1 MSFFFNH
8 ICLHTYFFAFI
19 LFPLSG
25 TSGRSAHTVTGVR
38 ATNALEVE
46 RGVLDYA
53 HMWKT
58 AQDRYAALP
67 NGDLSGGSADGSG
80 GANAG
85 LGLSM
90 LSLADQARAC
100 GRSDARRQ
108 SYDYHLSWLFC
119 LSLHPTIGLP
129 FREQTIAKHIV

>member
-1 MSFFFNH
+1 MSAIPIF
-8 ICLHTYFFAFI
+8 LHSYYSLHLAHRV
-19 LFPLSG
+19 
-25 TSGRSAHTVTGVR
+25 RSAHTVTGVR

-80 GANAG
+80 GGNAG

-90 LSLADQARAC
+90 LSLAEQARVC
-100 GRSDARRQ
+100 GGRMRGGNHDRQ
-108 SYDYHLSWLFC
+108 
-119 LSLHPTIGLP
+119 
-129 FREQTIAKHIV
+129 